1 MLNVSSE
8 SDAKGRDPV
17 IEFYKRGVDRT
28 LIRQNLRK
36 SPEDRIRA
44 LEALQRFAAEVRR
57 AGAAVRQELK

>member
-1 MLNVSSE
+1 MLNVSSK
-8 SDAKGRDPV
+8 SDANDPDAV
-17 IEFYKRGVDRT
+17 IDFYKQGVDRT

-44 LEALQRFAAEVRR
+44 LEALQRFAVEVRR